1 MGTNLLGMTEDQF
14 WNSTPKKLTGL
25 FNVYK
30 KVNGIADEQE
40 TEYIDNVLF

>member
-1 MGTNLLGMTEDQF
+1 MTEEQF

-30 KVNGIADEQE
+30 KVNGITEDKEI
-40 TEYIDNVLF
+40 EYIDNILF